1 MKKIKVFDTTL
12 RDGEQTPHVNF
23 SLEDKVKIAKQL
35 EKLGVDIIEG
45 GFAIASPKNKEA
57 LQAISRVV
65 DKTTLCS
72 LARATKGDID
82 AAYDAI
88 KEANNKCIHTF
99 IATSPVHMKYKL
111 KMSEEEVLKR
121 AVDAV
126 TYAKTLVD
134 EVEFSA
140 EDATRSDKDFLV
152 KIFTA
157 VIKAGA
163 TTVNIPDTVGYTIPD
178 EYFKLVSYI
187 IENTEGIDDVT
198 VSVHCHND
206 LGLATAN
213 SLAAVRAGAT
223 QIECTIN
230 GIGERA
236 GNTAL
241 EEVVMALNT
250 RKQFFDEK
258 TTSVVTEQIMKS
270 SKLISYLG
278 GINVQPNKAIVGKNA
293 FSHESGIHQHGVLE
307 NPETYEIM
315 DPKTI
320 GIQTN
325 KIILGSLS
333 GRHAFVKRLQD
344 LGIQLDDDNVNTLFV
359 EFKKLADTKEEVYDE
374 DLLVL
379 VNGIDDKTL
388 YNNVKLIKYDTH
400 KEKEK
405 TFGQISLL
413 INGKMIQQE
422 AYGVGPVDALFTAIS
437 KIFKEK
443 FRLDKYQLDA
453 ITGDTSALA
462 NVRVTLSSG
471 DQEYVGRSHSTDI
484 IEASIFSY
492 LNAMLGVAHLE
503 N

>member
-1 MKKIKVFDTTL
+1 MKTIKIFDTTL

-35 EKLGVDIIEG
+35 EKLGVDVIEG

-57 LQAISRVV
+57 LQAISRVL
-65 DKTTLCS
+65 KTSTLCS

-88 KEANNKCIHTF
+88 KEAKHKCIHTF

-111 KMSEEEVLKR
+111 KMDEQQVLKR
-121 AVDAV
+121 AIDAV

-134 EVEFSA
+134 DVEFSA
-140 EDATRSDKDFLV
+140 EDATRSNKDFLV
-152 KIFTA
+152 KIFTE

-163 TTVNIPDTVGYTIPD
+163 TTLNIPDTVGYTIPE
-178 EYFKLVSYI
+178 EYYQLVSYI
-187 IENTEGIDDVT
+187 IENTPGIENVT

-241 EEVVMALNT
+241 EEVVMALKT
-250 RKQFFDEK
+250 RKQLFQDK
-258 TTSVVTEQIMKS
+258 STNIVTEQIMKS

-307 NPETYEIM
+307 NPETYEII
-315 DPKTI
+315 DPKSV
-320 GIQTN
+320 GVQTN

-333 GRHAFVKRLQD
+333 GRHAFVKRLND
-344 LGIQLDDDNVNTLFV
+344 LGLQLEEDKINQLFV

-379 VNGIDDKTL
+379 VNGIDDKSL
-388 YNNVKLIKYDTH
+388 YNKVKLIKYDTH
-400 KEKEK
+400 KEDDK
-405 TFGQISLL
+405 TYGEISLL
-413 INGKMIQQE
+413 IDGNLIKQD
-422 AYGVGPVDALFTAIS
+422 AVGVGPVDALFTAIS
-437 KIFKEK
+437 KIFKGK
-443 FRLDKYQLDA
+443 FKLDKYQLDA
-453 ITGDTSALA
+453 ITGNTSALA
-462 NVRVTLSSG
+462 NVRVTLSSNN
-471 DQEYVGRSHSTDI
+471 ETYVGRSHSTDI

>member
-1 MKKIKVFDTTL
+1 MKTIKIFDTTL

-23 SLEDKVKIAKQL
+23 SLDDKVKIAKQL
-35 EKLGVDIIEG
+35 EKLGVDVIEG

-57 LQAISRVV
+57 LVAISKVL
-65 DKTTLCS
+65 KESTLCS

-88 KEANNKCIHTF
+88 KLAKKKRIHTF

-111 KMSEEEVLKR
+111 KMSKQEVLKR
-121 AVDAV
+121 AVEAV

-134 EVEFSA
+134 DVEFSA

-152 KIFTA
+152 EIFTE

-163 TTVNIPDTVGYTIPD
+163 TTLNIPDTVGYTIPE
-178 EYFKLVSYI
+178 EYYNLVSYI
-187 IENTEGIDDVT
+187 IKNTPGIENVD

-213 SLAAVRAGAT
+213 SLSAVQAGAT
-223 QIECTIN
+223 QVECTIN

-241 EEVVMALNT
+241 EEVVMALKT
-250 RKQFFDEK
+250 RKQFFNNSD
-258 TTSVVTEQIMKS
+258 TSINTKQIMKS
-270 SKLISYLG
+270 STLISYLG

-307 NPETYEIM
+307 NPETYEII
-315 DPKTI
+315 DPTSV
-320 GIQTN
+320 GVQTN

-333 GRHAFVKRLQD
+333 GRHAFVKRLED
-344 LGIQLDDDNVNTLFV
+344 LGLHLEDEVINKLFI

-379 VNGIDDKTL
+379 VNGIDDKSL
-388 YNNVKLIKYDTH
+388 YQEVKLIKYDTH
-400 KEKEK
+400 KNDDQTYGE
-405 TFGQISLL
+405 ISLL
-413 INGKMIQQE
+413 INGKVITE
-422 AYGVGPVDALFTAIS
+422 NANGVGPVDALFTAIS

-443 FRLDKYQLDA
+443 FTLESYQLDA
-453 ITGDTSALA
+453 ITGKTSALA
-462 NVRVTLSSG
+462 NVRVELSS
-471 DQEYVGRSHSTDI
+471 ENESFVGRSHSTDI